1 MLKAVTFDFWGTLY
15 QDASAGD
22 ERLHML
28 EETLVRHNQPRSWNA
43 LEKAYKHAWS
53 VFERI
58 WLEEHRSATG
68 RRWLHE
74 MLSYLDVTLPDDT
87 STGLCQFME
96 EIYLHTDAPQ
106 LIPGVARVL
115 PRLARRYSLGLI
127 SDVGLTPGRVLRKV
141 LERDGLLSS
150 FQVLTFSDET
160 GATKP
165 LPGQFL
171 RTLAALKARPEEAA
185 HVGDLPETDM
195 AGAQAVGMKA
205 ILFLGVSQRQ
215 DGRPLADA
223 VFEQYDELEELLERL
238 A

>member
-1 MLKAVTFDFWGTLY
+1 MLRAITFDFWGTLY
-15 QDASAGD
+15 QDAFAAD
-22 ERLHML
+22 ERLRRL
-28 EETLVRHNQPRSWNA
+28 EETLVRHNQPRPRNA
-43 LEKAYKHAWS
+43 LEEAYAHAWS

-68 RRWLHE
+68 QRWLHE

-87 STGLCQFME
+87 SASLCQFMQ
-96 EIYLHTDAPQ
+96 EIYLHTDRPQ
-106 LIPGVARVL
+106 LIPGVATVL
-115 PRLARRYSLGLI
+115 PRLARRYPLGLI

-160 GATKP
+160 GETKP

-171 RTLAALKARPEEAA
+171 RTLAALKASPEQAA

-223 VFEQYDELEELLERL
+223 VFEQYNELEDLLKRW